1 MEMPLPGGTRS
12 VRQGWLFLREI
23 TGAPVLPV
31 LAHMEGRL
39 QVATV
44 HPPLPPRAAD
54 PVRDLEAC
62 RETLAPLLA
71 DHVRRFPEQCDRLAF
86 PWRVVRR

>member
-1 MEMPLPGGTRS
+1 MPLLGRTDS

-31 LAHMEGRL
+31 LSHMEGR
-39 QVATV
+39 VHVVTV
-44 HPPLPPRAAD
+44 HPPLPPRIGD

-62 RETLAPLLA
+62 REKLAPLLA
-71 DHVRRFPEQCDRLAF
+71 GHVRRFPEQCYRLAF
-86 PWRVVRR
+86 HREMTYG